1 MKPGAT
7 PPSGGS
13 SRHQPVLAPVVGC
26 GGRSRLHVSRVG
38 SIRSQMRTFIQ
49 PQKKQT
55 EEKIEVRV
63 DANIAGLLK
72 EYAEFL
78 ESPPG
83 YVVTEIL
90 RKAFRKD
97 KAFAHW
103 KQGRE

>member
-1 MKPGAT
+1 
-7 PPSGGS
+7 
-13 SRHQPVLAPVVGC
+13 
-26 GGRSRLHVSRVG
+26 
-38 SIRSQMRTFIQ
+38 MRTFIQ
-49 PQKKQT
+49 PQKKHT

-63 DANIAGLLK
+63 DASIALMLK

-97 KAFAHW
+97 KAFAQW
-103 KQGRE
+103 KQGREATRHDGVRPKAGRKQIQGDAVPAAAAS

>member
-1 MKPGAT
+1 
-7 PPSGGS
+7 
-13 SRHQPVLAPVVGC
+13 
-26 GGRSRLHVSRVG
+26 
-38 SIRSQMRTFIQ
+38 MRTFIQ
-49 PQKKQT
+49 PQKKHT

-63 DANIAGLLK
+63 DANIAVMLK

-97 KAFAHW
+97 KAFTQW
-103 KQGRE
+103 KQGRDSKHDGVRVKTGRRPPQGDAAPAVAAS